1 MDDDEPFNPDY
12 VEVDRIL
19 DVAVTTEPSTG
30 EDVTHYLVL
39 WRSLPYEESTWELEQ
54 DVDQDKVDFF
64 NKYRKLP
71 PKEERQVFLGCSLLV
86 W

>member
-12 VEVDRIL
+12 VEVDRVL
-19 DVAVTTEPSTG
+19 DVAVTPDHSTG

-54 DVDQDKVDFF
+54 DVDQDKIDLFD
-64 NKYRKLP
+64 KYRKLP
-71 PKEERQVFLGCSLLV
+71 SKEERQVFLSHSL
-86 W
+86 